1 MLDFKTLRVK
11 SYPSV
16 PLSQVS
22 KLPKEPGIYY
32 AVSGWDIHYIGLSK
46 NLYRR
51 WNATGEQTHHKRA
64 ILVRY
69 GGVKLHYRV
78 LPAHEIEY
86 VEALEI
92 DRFRPHLNI
101 VRPIAANHLNW
112 RIRFSSAWFF
122 LAIVLLGFVG
132 LAIVDRVETQKPPTH
147 NKLRNTLTI
156 P

>member
-46 NLYRR
+46 NLHRR
-51 WNATGEQTHHKRA
+51 WNATGEQTHHKKA
-64 ILVRY
+64 ILTRY

-78 LPAHEIEY
+78 LPVHEIEY

-92 DRFRPHLNI
+92 ARFRPHLNI

-112 RIRFSSAWFF
+112 RIRLSSAWVF
-122 LAIVLLGFVG
+122 LAIALLGLVG
-132 LAIVDRVETQKPPTH
+132 LTIVDRVEESRISTPYVP
-147 NKLRNTLTI
+147 REE
-156 P
+156 